1 MEQILESLSVL
12 VIPPWRDET
21 AMTVWCV
28 FLAVAGTVIYLTLR
42 RLTLGRTLRALIN
55 GGCTDPRSA
64 KEAGALPGA
73 SKRALE
79 SRDRLIE
86 KVKEEGAPTRYYLPD
101 SHLKKAQ
108 YFMKAS
114 GTGFPPKKGAVLYEG
129 LRHQAVPL
137 IFRSAGRV
145 SYYGT
150 CLLLPA
156 LRSKTYGKPESLWDV
171 RKKELL

>member
-42 RLTLGRTLRALIN
+42 RLTLGRTLRALMN

-64 KEAGALPGA
+64 KEAEALPGA

-86 KVKEEGAPTRYYLPD
+86 KVEEEGAPTRYYLPD
-101 SHLKKAQ
+101 DRLKKAQ

-114 GTGFPPKKGAVLYEG
+114 GTKLYLLFLEVLGAYLIMVL
-129 LRHQAVPL
+129 A
-137 IFRSAGRV
+137 
-145 SYYGT
+145 YYF
-150 CLLLPA
+150 LPSV
-156 LRSKTYGKPESLWDV
+156 LKLMESLNPFGA
-171 RKKELL
+171 